1 MTNQIVY
8 LYDKTSHKFIGT
20 EFLYENAAKP
30 GEYLIPENGT
40 LLEPPTAKDGFDIVF
55 NKNKWNLVKDETATI
70 SEKEAKEF
78 KLKQKLF
85 ETDYKLLKNMEAFLA
100 NQPLPYD
107 PVQFHNTR
115 QSWRNQLNK

>member
-1 MTNQIVY
+1 MTDKIVY
-8 LYDKTSHKFIGT
+8 LYDKTSHKLIGT

-40 LLEPPTAKDGFDIVF
+40 LLEPPAAKEGYDIIL
-55 NKNKWNLVKDETATI
+55 NKNAWSLIKNKNESI
-70 SEKEAKEF
+70 SEKEIKEA
-78 KLKQKLF
+78 KLKQKLA
-85 ETDYKLLKNMEAFLA
+85 ETDYKLLKNIEAFLA

-107 PVQFHNTR
+107 PEQLHNLR

>member
-1 MTNQIVY
+1 MTDKIVY
-8 LYDKTSHKFIGT
+8 LYDKTSHKLIGT

-40 LLEPPTAKDGFDIVF
+40 LLEPPAVKEGYDIIF
-55 NKNKWNLVKDETATI
+55 NKNAWSLIKNKNESI
-70 SEKEAKEF
+70 SEKEIKEA
-78 KLKQKLF
+78 KLKQKLA
-85 ETDYKLLKNMEAFLA
+85 ETDYKLLKNIEAFLA

-107 PVQFHNTR
+107 PEQLHNLR